1 MRPWWQ
7 GWGAKRPKERNGYL
21 RQVLERAINN
31 LKEGKGILGRGDSG
45 QPAEWVLCVCGDGD
59 KLLSVWGN
67 SERLVRD
74 KG

>member
-1 MRPWWQ
+1 M
-7 GWGAKRPKERNGYL
+7 
-21 RQVLERAINN
+21 ERAISN

-45 QPAEWVLCVCGDGD
+45 QPAEWVLCVRGDGD